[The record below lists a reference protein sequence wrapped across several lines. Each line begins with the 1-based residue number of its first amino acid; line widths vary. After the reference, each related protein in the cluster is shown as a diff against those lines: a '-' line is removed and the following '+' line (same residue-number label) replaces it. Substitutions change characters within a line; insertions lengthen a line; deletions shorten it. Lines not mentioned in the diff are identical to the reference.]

1 MHPKSLGQ
9 TTDNEADIHSVE
21 ERLLLLD
28 HALQILGGQIQQ
40 LLKLPDPVIANLSR
54 GMGHPCLVKQAGG
67 FLMVFPRNVEGVF
80 QRCVMFE
87 SRFVFHDSI
96 LVPFP
101 G

>member
-1 MHPKSLGQ
+1 MHPTSLGR
-9 TTDNEADIHSVE
+9 TPDNEADIHSVE

-28 HALQILGGQIQQ
+28 HALQVLGGQLQQ
-40 LLKLPDPVIANLSR
+40 LLQLPDPVVANLSR
-54 GMGHPCLVKQAGG
+54 GMGSPCLAKQAGG
-67 FLMVFPRNVEGVF
+67 FLMVLPRDIEGVF
-80 QRCVMFE
+80 ERRVMFE